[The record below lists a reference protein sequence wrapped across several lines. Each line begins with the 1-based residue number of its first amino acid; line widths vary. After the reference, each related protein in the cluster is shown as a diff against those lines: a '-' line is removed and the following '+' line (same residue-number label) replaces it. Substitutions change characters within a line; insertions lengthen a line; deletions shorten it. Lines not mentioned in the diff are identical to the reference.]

1 MHYGLTDPTTPLI
14 QDQAALGVDTHFTFS
29 ADMVTQA
36 RLWLQSIRYKFFS
49 QVLNNWRISI
59 NNPMSVNQAFTLI
72 TRSGALALRRP
83 DLGVL
88 DVGAKADIVVFD
100 GNSPNLLGWSDA
112 VAAIIL
118 HSNVGD
124 VEHVMVD
131 GEWRK
136 RYGQLVT
143 KDNVDR
149 NQTNQRFLES
159 ARRIQGIWKDMPLPV
174 LEGSQNGV
182 PFAMA
187 LMEDVVRGDETGY

>member
-1 MHYGLTDPTTPLI
+1 
-14 QDQAALGVDTHFTFS
+14 
-29 ADMVTQA
+29 
-36 RLWLQSIRYKFFS
+36 
-49 QVLNNWRISI
+49 
-59 NNPMSVNQAFTLI
+59 MSVNQAFTLI
-72 TRSGALALRRP
+72 TRSGALSLRRP

-88 DVGAKADIVVFD
+88 NVGAKADIVVFD

-131 GEWRK
+131 GQWRK
-136 RYGQLVT
+136 RDGKLVT

-149 NQTNQRFLES
+149 NEVNQRFLES

-174 LEGSQNGV
+174 LEGDQNGV

-187 LMEDVVRGDETGY
+187 LMEDVVRGNETGY